1 MAGDHTHYL
10 LPGTLD
16 LLVLKALHGQRLH
29 ALGIARRI
37 QEMTGGVFEVK
48 QGSLRP
54 CLKRLGD
61 EQIVNMRRGT
71 SPKTGKTLLLYC
83 HGKGGGSR
91 LRAEMR
97 EWKTVSKAINKAV
110 GNGLGE

>member
-1 MAGDHTHYL
+1 MAEDHKQYL
-10 LPGTLD
+10 LPGTLN

-29 ALGIARRI
+29 ALGITQRI
-37 QEMTGGVFEVK
+37 EEMTGGVFKVK

-54 CLKRLGD
+54 CLKRLGN
-61 EQIVNMRRGT
+61 EQIVKMRRGT

-91 LRAEMR
+91 LRAEIR
-97 EWKTVSKAINKAV
+97 NWRQSSGAINKAV
-110 GNGLGE
+110 QW